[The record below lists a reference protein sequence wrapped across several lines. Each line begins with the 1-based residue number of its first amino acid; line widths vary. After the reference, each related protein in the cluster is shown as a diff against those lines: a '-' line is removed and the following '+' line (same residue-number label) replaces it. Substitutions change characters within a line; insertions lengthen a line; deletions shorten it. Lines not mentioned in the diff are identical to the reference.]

1 MPNAVIE
8 DRDKFKAFLAAQPLL
23 QWSAQRQQEIAGGMH
38 GARGQS
44 PVQPPPKNDNTDL
57 AAALAMMA

>member
-8 DRDKFKAFLAAQPLL
+8 DRDKFKAFLASQPLL
-23 QWSAQRQQEIAGGMH
+23 QWSAQRQQEIARGM

-44 PVQPPPKNDNTDL
+44 PVQPPPKSDNADL